1 MRARE
6 LSVFDADARVHRYD
20 VDMELISTALY
31 SLDAVGGGRG
41 YQRDC
46 NPQGY
51 VVATGWGDPRAQS
64 KPGYFVATAPVVL
77 FRGMEVV
84 HDFGERLSSER
95 VGTTAPDGTLT
106 GSGPHPFGRETV
118 VALGHDRVYLGSEE
132 SYEIE
137 VYDLT
142 GAPLE
147 PIRWSGP
154 ALDYDH
160 DLIDRLTEAA
170 IDRAPERSRRAVRTW
185 YRDLPELD
193 QVPAYDRIV
202 VSDEGQVWVRQF
214 VRPGSSGVTWVIFS
228 HAQELIG
235 QLTLPPRSTLWEVR
249 GDRVVYSTPDEY
261 DVPVV
266 RISRVER
273 AGGP

>member
-1 MRARE
+1 
-6 LSVFDADARVHRYD
+6 
-20 VDMELISTALY
+20 
-31 SLDAVGGGRG
+31 
-41 YQRDC
+41 
-46 NPQGY
+46 
-51 VVATGWGDPRAQS
+51 
-64 KPGYFVATAPVVL
+64 
-77 FRGMEVV
+77 MEVV

-202 VSDEGQVWVRQF
+202 VSDQGQVWVRQF

-273 AGGP
+273 AGGPGGGSRCLDIGRTAGSGGGHGLAFRRWWRHVPRARPGPWRTPTSIPPNVLRWCKRTRRMPV